1 MSGPIRK
8 GGTSK
13 YVNFPPVPLMSSTGR
28 RIPLTRLVASLWTNR
43 QRRRALVRATTLV
56 SASAA
61 LAYYWPE
68 VSFAA
73 GTTRRFLRTAWHVGL
88 ICLDYK
94 LNYPSRGTASQ
105 DDDDLAPKVQLTRDT
120 VHERAARRLLRL
132 IEINGGIY
140 IKVGQHLSALEYILP
155 PIYCRLLSVLHSQAP
170 QSSTQEVALVWSQE
184 FANKLRG
191 READG
196 VQGDQQLNE
205 DFSLGSVFSE
215 FDPIPIGA
223 ASLAQVHRARL
234 RSTGEYVAVKVQ
246 HARLQHSIVADITT
260 ISMLVSV
267 VKRLFPEF
275 DFEWIADELRT
286 NLPRELDFESEAH
299 NAERAARNF
308 ALSGYGASRNLR
320 IPRIYWQYTSK
331 RVLCMEYLPGVK
343 ASEREAIL
351 SMGID
356 CAALSEFITKIFSEM
371 IFIHGFVHCDP
382 HPGNLLVRQADR
394 GTRSP
399 LPSPSPWSFS
409 PLLWVGR
416 HFTALRRSCPFE
428 VVLLDHGLYRELPD
442 SFRMAYARLWRAVI
456 DADEPGMRQAAL
468 DLGGGDAYRL
478 FTCILTQRP
487 WRSVSSPGSISRART
502 REEAAEMLAKA
513 PEYLGRVAE
522 LLAKLPRPL
531 LLLLK
536 TNDLLRHLERALM
549 ESGPSTNGQREITM
563 APSRTFIIMAHYCV
577 DAAMAT
583 DGSVRRW
590 WYHAKLYLWE
600 WLQWLLLE

>member
-1 MSGPIRK
+1 MTG
-8 GGTSK
+8 
-13 YVNFPPVPLMSSTGR
+13 TGR
-28 RIPLTRLVASLWTNR
+28 RTALPKLVASLWTNR
-43 QRRRALVRATTLV
+43 QRRRTVIRATALIG
-56 SASAA
+56 ASAT

-73 GTTRRFLRTAWHVGL
+73 GTTRRFLRTTWHVGL

-94 LNYPSRGTASQ
+94 LNYPSEGTSQ
-105 DDDDLAPKVQLTRDT
+105 GDSDTAPGVQLARDT
-120 VHERAARRLLRL
+120 VHERAARRLLHL
-132 IEINGGIY
+132 IERNGGIY

-155 PIYCRLLSVLHSQAP
+155 PIYCRLLSILHSQAP
-170 QSSTQEVALVWSQE
+170 QSSAQEVALVWSQE
-184 FANKLRG
+184 FANRLRG
-191 READG
+191 REERAMS
-196 VQGDQQLNE
+196 GDQQLNN
-205 DFSLGSVFSE
+205 DFSLESVFSE
-215 FDPIPIGA
+215 FDPVPIGA

-234 RSTGEYVAVKVQ
+234 RSTGECVAVKVQ

-260 ISMLVSV
+260 ISILVSV

-299 NAERAARNF
+299 NAERATRNF
-308 ALSGYGASRNLR
+308 ALSGYGAGRYLR

-356 CAALSEFITKIFSEM
+356 CAALSDSITKIFSEM

-382 HPGNLLVRQADR
+382 HPGNLLVRKADR
-394 GTRSP
+394 GGAVSSPRS
-399 LPSPSPWSFS
+399 SPWSCL
-409 PLLWVGR
+409 PILWFGR

-456 DADEPGMRQAAL
+456 DADEPGMQRAAL

-478 FTCILTQRP
+478 FTCILTRRS
-487 WRSVSSPGSISRART
+487 WRSVSSPGSISRVQSQ
-502 REEAAEMLAKA
+502 EEAAEMLAKA
-513 PEYLGRVAE
+513 PQYLGRVAE
-522 LLAKLPRPL
+522 LLARLPRPL

-549 ESGPSTNGQREITM
+549 RSGPSTNGQHAAIM
-563 APSRTFIIMAHYCV
+563 APSRTFTIMAHYCV
-577 DAAMAT
+577 DAAMVT
-583 DGSVRRW
+583 DSSVKRW
-590 WYHAKLYLWE
+590 WYHTKLYLWE
-600 WLQWLLLE
+600 WLTWIMLK